1 MNCCWWII
9 LLFACRGNC
18 GCSNSC
24 SGIRRNRCG
33 MNDCDMMYDSR
44 SRYNDGNDDCDMCY
58 DRNTYMN
65 DRSDNCGCM
74 QNDYDRNVS
83 HERPG
88 YYDDGND
95 SCDCNE
101 NSMTYETYG
110 CQEKG
115 VPCAPPV
122 PNRYM

>member
-1 MNCCWWII
+1 
-9 LLFACRGNC
+9 
-18 GCSNSC
+18 
-24 SGIRRNRCG
+24 

-83 HERPG
+83 HERSG